1 MYSQVLFFS
10 LFSSALL
17 LQALKRRGRHWWVY
31 YTLVSAA
38 GMYTQIFMALA
49 LSAQFLWVLLYH
61 RNRLVA
67 YLASGGVVFIL
78 FLPWVVFLPWV
89 QRFFQSLAEQAV
101 GVGAPVG
108 SRAPFRAG
116 FSWESIPYT
125 FFVYASGF
133 SVGPTV
139 AELHEN
145 RSLGFILQFAPEILC
160 VAVAFGTLFLIGL
173 AALYNCFDGRFAILC
188 LLGLSIP
195 IAGTLLYALTP
206 RGTYNVRYSIVAF
219 PYFCM
224 VLGTGLTYMFQR
236 HRSAGAA
243 FLLGI
248 VAVSSTS
255 LSNHFFNPRYAKEDI
270 RSAVEFWR
278 SDSKVESLLSY
289 RSQHVLA
296 VYLRESERKRHS
308 LLGEDVVSD
317 INLFFAKTEAPSVY
331 ILLARD
337 WRKLKE
343 TAVMG
348 VYGVAYEQS
357 YPGVKVLKISNPHA
371 RRNHIGAL

>member
-1 MYSQVLFFS
+1 
-10 LFSSALL
+10 
-17 LQALKRRGRHWWVY
+17 
-31 YTLVSAA
+31 
-38 GMYTQIFMALA
+38 
-49 LSAQFLWVLLYH
+49 
-61 RNRLVA
+61 
-67 YLASGGVVFIL
+67 
-78 FLPWVVFLPWV
+78 
-89 QRFFQSLAEQAV
+89 
-101 GVGAPVG
+101 
-108 SRAPFRAG
+108 
-116 FSWESIPYT
+116 
-125 FFVYASGF
+125 
-133 SVGPTV
+133 
-139 AELHEN
+139 
-145 RSLGFILQFAPEILC
+145 
-160 VAVAFGTLFLIGL
+160 
-173 AALYNCFDGRFAILC
+173 
-188 LLGLSIP
+188 
-195 IAGTLLYALTP
+195 
-206 RGTYNVRYSIVAF
+206 
-219 PYFCM
+219 
-224 VLGTGLTYMFQR
+224 MFQR